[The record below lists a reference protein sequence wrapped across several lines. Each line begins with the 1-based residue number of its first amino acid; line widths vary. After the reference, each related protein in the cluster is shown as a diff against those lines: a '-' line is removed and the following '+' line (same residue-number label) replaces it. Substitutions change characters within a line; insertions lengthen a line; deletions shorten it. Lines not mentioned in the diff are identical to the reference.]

1 MVNSIT
7 NEISDKLNGKFDD
20 GYVTWPDF
28 KIFMEKAYTE
38 MENLKTFLN
47 TLKWQEKNSNIYVIF
62 NKFV

>member
-38 MENLKTFLN
+38 MENLKSFLN
-47 TLKWQEKNSNIYVIF
+47 SLK
-62 NKFV
+62 